1 MCLRIKWSLLLEFAF
16 MLVYI
21 VILKR
26 LPFIYAEALFFYG
39 AFGQEVKNLFLFFE
53 KPECKNLTCSVSNL
67 HGGS

>member
-1 MCLRIKWSLLLEFAF
+1 

-53 KPECKNLTCSVSNL
+53 KPECKNLTVVYQTSMVGLKKEDALLRYFC
-67 HGGS
+67 